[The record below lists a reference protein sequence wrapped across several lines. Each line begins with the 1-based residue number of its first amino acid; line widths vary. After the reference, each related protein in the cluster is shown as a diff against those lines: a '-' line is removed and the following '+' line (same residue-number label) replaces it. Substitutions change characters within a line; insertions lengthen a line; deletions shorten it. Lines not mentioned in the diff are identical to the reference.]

1 MTNRLVIDEASF
13 VNLNE
18 IRDDLP
24 DPGPEMVFRSQAH
37 QAMRSVAQGVGQCIL
52 NTGSHHSDAIQRCID
67 DVLRDAPSLEIR
79 RCHLQPGATWTYP
92 VDLTAEMTT
101 PATGGALAGV
111 DGVDPDV
118 REGIRKQDST
128 NPRIS
133 KWKVYCTK
141 WDGGHEDLIDHFSQ
155 RKKAAKWILHAMR
168 YGRTHPRS
176 MWQSCRLT
184 REYVQR

>member
-101 PATGGALAGV
+101 PATGGALAGD
-111 DGVDPDV
+111 DGADPAV
-118 REGIRKQDST
+118 REGIRDQDT
-128 NPRIS
+128 TLPRKG
-133 KWKVYCTK
+133 KWEVLCLTY
-141 WDGGHEDLIDHFSQ
+141 GHRAHDHEFSSG
-155 RKKAAKWILHAMR
+155 KKARLWIKDALRRNSEYATCH
-168 YGRTHPRS
+168 
-176 MWQSCRLT
+176 LT
-184 REYVQR
+184 RVYSNT